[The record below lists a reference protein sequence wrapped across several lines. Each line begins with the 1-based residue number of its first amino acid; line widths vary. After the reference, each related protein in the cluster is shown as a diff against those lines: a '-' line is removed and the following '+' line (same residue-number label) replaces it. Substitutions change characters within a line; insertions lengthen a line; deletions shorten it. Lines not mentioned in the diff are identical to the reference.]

1 MTSSAH
7 RDYVLTSGST
17 NQTLSYRLRQN
28 ITVVGCPHA
37 RSRLP
42 TVQQLSVARAFA
54 LYDGHE
60 QVLRY
65 ALTSRISS
73 SRGEHGRCLRQMELI
88 LSQCFFRAHHPF
100 CRSGDAEVPPVNPC
114 HDGTHACEE
123 MARCQPGTGLG
134 YTCECA
140 AGYRGD
146 GRGCQGEGGCVRA
159 GGSMHP
165 RHLGCWSEELLVNHK
180 GN

>member
-17 NQTLSYRLRQN
+17 NQTLSYHLHQN
-28 ITVVGCPHA
+28 ITVTGCPHA

-73 SRGEHGRCLRQMELI
+73 THGEHGRYLCQVEI
-88 LSQCFFRAHHPF
+88 SLSQGFFPCSRCFLPLR
-100 CRSGDAEVPPVNPC
+100 
-114 HDGTHACEE
+114 
-123 MARCQPGTGLG
+123 
-134 YTCECA
+134 
-140 AGYRGD
+140 
-146 GRGCQGEGGCVRA
+146 
-159 GGSMHP
+159 
-165 RHLGCWSEELLVNHK
+165 
-180 GN
+180 